1 VHPTLVNDDMRYWRM
16 APDPRLR
23 EHVLCYWMVEEA
35 PRRFKR
41 EAFRHG
47 EDLLIPD
54 GHSEIVFNRDTTGFE
69 RWRLGARERGA
80 HMRGSYL
87 IGGRSHSVA
96 THASAPVKLAGVK
109 LTPRF
114 LRALIG
120 CPLHVFR
127 DATLSLRDLGDAS
140 LLELEEKIA
149 LAKSASA
156 VASLLDG
163 FLLEATRRLRD
174 QTSAADALLRKIH
187 RDRGMTAIM
196 RWARDARV
204 DSRTLERSF
213 CSATGMTPKQYAR
226 VIRFKRAY
234 AALLAKDS
242 PRRSLSAALDGF
254 YDQSH
259 FNREF
264 RLFTGMAPGA
274 KLSATLPQ
282 TMDITDHLLQAELL
296 GPRSSISH
304 AGELTAI
311 T

>member
-1 VHPTLVNDDMRYWRM
+1 MHPTLVSEDMRYWCI

-23 EHVLCYWMVEEA
+23 GHVLCYWLVEEA
-35 PRRFKR
+35 PPRPRERF
-41 EAFRHG
+41 AHG

-54 GHSEIVFNRDTTGFE
+54 GYSEIVFNRDTTGFE
-69 RWRLGARERGA
+69 RWRLGARERGV

-96 THASAPVKLAGVK
+96 THASAAVKLAGVK
-109 LTPRF
+109 LESRF

-120 CPLHVFR
+120 CPLHEFR
-127 DATLSLRDLGDAS
+127 DATLSLRDLGDAG

-149 LAKSASA
+149 VAGATSA

-163 FLLEATRRLRD
+163 FLLQAMRRLRSES
-174 QTSAADALLRKIH
+174 SAADALLRKIH
-187 RDRGMTAIM
+187 RDRGTTSIM
-196 RWARDARV
+196 QWARDARV
-204 DSRTLERSF
+204 DSRNLERSF

-234 AALLAKDS
+234 SALLAPDT

-274 KLSATLPQ
+274 KLAARLPQ
-282 TMDITDHLLQAELL
+282 TMHITDHLLQSELA
-296 GPRSSISH
+296 GPRASVSH

>member
-1 VHPTLVNDDMRYWRM
+1 VQPTLVNDDMRYWRI
-16 APDPRLR
+16 APHPRLR
-23 EHVLCYWMVEEA
+23 EHVSCYWMVEEA
-35 PRRFKR
+35 PHRPR
-41 EAFRHG
+41 EHFRHG

-69 RWRLGARERGA
+69 RWQLGARERGVQ
-80 HMRGSYL
+80 MRGSYL

-109 LTPRF
+109 LESRF

-120 CPLHVFR
+120 CPLHEFR
-127 DATLSLRDLGDAS
+127 DTTLSLRDLGDPA

-149 LAKSASA
+149 TARSANA
-156 VASLLDG
+156 VAGLLDG
-163 FLLEATRRLRD
+163 FLLPAMRRLRSE
-174 QTSAADALLRKIH
+174 TSAADALLRKIH
-187 RDRGMTAIM
+187 RDRGTTPIM

-204 DSRTLERSF
+204 DSRSLERSF
-213 CSATGMTPKQYAR
+213 CSSTGMTPKQYAR

-234 AALLAKDS
+234 SVLLARDS

-264 RLFTGMAPGA
+264 RLFTGMAPSA
-274 KLSATLPQ
+274 KLAAQLPQ
-282 TMDITDHLLQAELL
+282 MMDITDHLLQAEH
-296 GPRSSISH
+296 GARVSISH
-304 AGELTAI
+304 ADGLTAI

>member
-1 VHPTLVNDDMRYWRM
+1 MRYWRIT
-16 APDPRLR
+16 PDPRLR

-35 PRRFKR
+35 PRCRRERFQ
-41 EAFRHG
+41 HD
-47 EDLLIPD
+47 EDVLIPD

-69 RWRLGARERGA
+69 RWRLGARERGT

-109 LTPRF
+109 LESRF

-120 CPLHVFR
+120 CPLHEFR
-127 DATLSLRDLGDAS
+127 DATLSLRDLGDAG
-140 LLELEEKIA
+140 LIELEEKIA
-149 LAKSASA
+149 AARSASA
-156 VASLLDG
+156 VAGLLDG
-163 FLLEATRRLRD
+163 FLLQAMRRPRSEP
-174 QTSAADALLRKIH
+174 SAADELLRKIH
-187 RDRGMTAIM
+187 RDRGTTPIM

-204 DSRTLERSF
+204 DSRSLERSF

-234 AALLAKDS
+234 SALLARDT
-242 PRRSLSAALDGF
+242 PRRSMSAALDGF

-264 RLFTGMAPGA
+264 RLFTGMAPSA
-274 KLSATLPQ
+274 KLAADLPQ
-282 TMDITDHLLQAELL
+282 TMDITDHLLQAELA
-296 GPRSSISH
+296 GPRASVSH
-304 AGELTAI
+304 TDELTAI